1 MSNSLKLFRTP
12 GGWIVETAAGNRFQ
26 LSGHDAGTLTTRE
39 DLYAYLTAQ
48 VASAQPAAADAL
60 ATLLP
65 PIERQ
70 EVWAA
75 GVTYFRSRTA
85 RMEESKVASGGTFY
99 DLVYN
104 AERPELFGKSAAWRV
119 VGPGGQVRI
128 RKDATWN
135 VPEPEFTLLLSPKGR
150 ILGYTIGND
159 MSSRD
164 IEGANPLYLPQ
175 AKVYDGACAIGPAIL
190 VTEEPLPVTTQIT
203 LEIRRGGEVAF
214 SGVAAMSDMKRD
226 FPTLVSYLYRE
237 LSFPDGAV
245 LLTGTGIIPPDAF
258 TLQSG
263 DDIRISVSA
272 IGTLQNTVA

>member
-12 GGWIVETAAGNRFQ
+12 GGWIVETASGNRHQ
-26 LSGHDAGTLTTRE
+26 LPPHEAGTLTIRE
-39 DLYAYLTAQ
+39 DLHAYLTAQ
-48 VASAQPAAADAL
+48 AASAKPAAADAL

>member
-12 GGWIVETAAGNRFQ
+12 RGWVVETSAGNRFQ
-26 LSGHDAGTLTTRE
+26 LPPQEPGALTTRE
-39 DLYAYLTAQ
+39 DLHAYLTAQ
-48 VASAQPAAADAL
+48 VASAPSAPADAT
-60 ATLLP
+60 AALLS

-104 AERPELFGKSAAWRV
+104 AERPELFGKAAAWRV
-119 VGPGGQVRI
+119 IGPGGPVRI

-135 VPEPEFTLLLSPKGR
+135 VPEPEFTLLISPKGR

-175 AKVYDGACAIGPAIL
+175 AKVYDGSCAIGPAIL
-190 VTEEPLPVTTQIT
+190 VT
-203 LEIRRGGEVAF
+203 
-214 SGVAAMSDMKRD
+214 
-226 FPTLVSYLYRE
+226 
-237 LSFPDGAV
+237 
-245 LLTGTGIIPPDAF
+245 
-258 TLQSG
+258 
-263 DDIRISVSA
+263 
-272 IGTLQNTVA
+272 